1 MKKFI
6 LIFTIMIIAVS
17 GRCVYAD
24 DDAVKAEIAAVEN
37 DIKTTENEINSLEAE
52 KTSKSKELVD
62 ANANLKA
69 LQDNINTL
77 QASIDENT
85 VILNEAETQMANSF
99 NVFSERLMSMYEQG
113 SNAYLSVILG
123 TENIFDMFDRINLI
137 TEISEHDKDVYLSY
151 KENKETIENK
161 QNELTAAKAEL
172 EKQTAEFEAFISSKN
187 TELESIVSALKEKKS
202 TLSSL
207 NAKVSSLNT
216 SLGSMEYADQIFKE
230 AEKYLGMPYVFGGST
245 PETSFDCSGFV
256 CYAVTHSG
264 VYNLP
269 RTTAQGIY
277 NQCLKISPSE
287 AKRGDIIFFQ
297 GTYNAGE
304 TVTHVGFYAGDGKML
319 HCGNPIQYTS
329 MQTSYWQSHFYAFGR
344 LKK

>member
-1 MKKFI
+1 MKRFV
-6 LIFTIMIIAVS
+6 LIFIAFIIISS

-24 DDAVKAEIAAVEN
+24 DEKVKAEIAAVEN
-37 DIKTTENEINSLEAE
+37 DIKATESEISSLEAE
-52 KTSKSKELVD
+52 KSNKSKELVD

-85 VILNEAETQMANSF
+85 VILNEATVQMESRF

-113 SNAYLSVILG
+113 SNVYLSVILG
-123 TENIFDMFDRINLI
+123 AENIFDLFDRLNLI
-137 TEISEHDKDVYLSY
+137 SEISEHDKDIYSSY

-202 TLSSL
+202 NLSTLNTKASSL
-207 NAKVSSLNT
+207 NV

-277 NQCLKISPSE
+277 NQCIKISSSE

-297 GTYNAGE
+297 GTYNAGS

-329 MQTSYWQSHFYAFGR
+329 TQTSYWKSHFYAFGR